1 MNKILLYP
9 KIKVPKQSLL
19 ITAIIIVIITII
31 ITMIIFIYVTWKHT
45 NSIAKKS

>member
-19 ITAIIIVIITII
+19 TIVIIIVIVTII